1 MERKRDAERKAK
13 GKGKDG
19 AKGAGAKEEE
29 KKKEE
34 GGDIIHGEGMAAAAK
49 VIERMV
55 NQNTF
60 NEITQDFKFWEDAS
74 DQVGGCRRRCRCC
87 CRCHRQSHRSAPFP
101 SHPLFPPTSTATAR
115 GRCSPFGSSS
125 TRRRRRST

>member
-29 KKKEE
+29 KKKDE

-74 DQVGGCRRRCRCC
+74 DQVTGRPCHRHCRR
-87 CRCHRQSHRSAPFP
+87 PTP
-101 SHPLFPPTSTATAR
+101 SHLVFPPTSTATAR
-115 GRCSPFGSSS
+115 GRCSPSGSSS

>member
-29 KKKEE
+29 KKKDE

-49 VIERMV
+49 VIERRV
-55 NQNTF
+55 RT
-60 NEITQDFKFWEDAS
+60 DA
-74 DQVGGCRRRCRCC
+74 RRPR
-87 CRCHRQSHRSAPFP
+87 HPATPLIFTPLISTPLIPTPLP
-101 SHPLFPPTSTATAR
+101 SFR
-115 GRCSPFGSSS
+115 
-125 TRRRRRST
+125 

>member
-29 KKKEE
+29 KKKDE

-49 VIERMV
+49 VIERRV
-55 NQNTF
+55 NQNTSRDPRSHTPHPPYPPSGDRADG
-60 NEITQDFKFWEDAS
+60 EPEHLQRDHAGLQIL
-74 DQVGGCRRRCRCC
+74 GGEEMGLELSLEHAACRLLL
-87 CRCHRQSHRSAPFP
+87 P
-101 SHPLFPPTSTATAR
+101 
-115 GRCSPFGSSS
+115 
-125 TRRRRRST
+125 

>member
-49 VIERMV
+49 VIERRV
-55 NQNTF
+55 RT
-60 NEITQDFKFWEDAS
+60 D
-74 DQVGGCRRRCRCC
+74 
-87 CRCHRQSHRSAPFP
+87 
-101 SHPLFPPTSTATAR
+101 AR
-115 GRCSPFGSSS
+115 GPRFPATLLTFTSLVCHPSSLL
-125 TRRRRRST
+125 R

>member
-49 VIERMV
+49 VIERSRSPARIAHV
-55 NQNTF
+55 YP
-60 NEITQDFKFWEDAS
+60 ITPPP
-74 DQVGGCRRRCRCC
+74 RRPAAA
-87 CRCHRQSHRSAPFP
+87 RSSA
-101 SHPLFPPTSTATAR
+101 TSTAPR
-115 GRCSPFGSSS
+115 
-125 TRRRRRST
+125 

>member
-74 DQVGGCRRRCRCC
+74 DQYRDGEGTML
-87 CRCHRQSHRSAPFP
+87 
-101 SHPLFPPTSTATAR
+101 PLWKFFHEKAKKKHVTNTGAVT
-115 GRCSPFGSSS
+115 
-125 TRRRRRST
+125 